1 MLWSLFSFTS
11 SMSNYESHKMV
22 GVEEN
27 GVLHAYYSYYVSNHV
42 TLKIKTMMVELTE
55 LVKRAL
61 FYSSSLSSGF

>member
-27 GVLHAYYSYYVSNHV
+27 CVLLAYYSNYVSNHV
-42 TLKIKTMMVELTE
+42 TLKNKTMMVEFTC
-55 LVKRAL
+55 
-61 FYSSSLSSGF
+61 